1 MSNPLKFAD
10 VNSHCEYVLYAEQ
23 NYTKNYTKNYI
34 SQEIPLEEKLPGKP
48 LILAQIIE
56 MNS

>member
-1 MSNPLKFAD
+1 M
-10 VNSHCEYVLYAEQ
+10 LYAEQ
-23 NYTKNYTKNYI
+23 NYTF